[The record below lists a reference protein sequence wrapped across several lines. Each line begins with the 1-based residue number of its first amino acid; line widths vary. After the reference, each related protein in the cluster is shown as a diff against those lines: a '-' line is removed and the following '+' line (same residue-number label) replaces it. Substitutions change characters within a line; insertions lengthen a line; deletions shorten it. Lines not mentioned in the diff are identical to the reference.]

1 MPHSGWPGPE
11 PSGNGR
17 KLRVSDRAAVISPGS
32 RNRPVAHHLAARLD
46 RRGHLLPARPAPLS
60 GEPVQRPLRHHHAL
74 PAQQDPDLD
83 HRHPRLDPRGDLL
96 AAALQ
101 FRPSLAVPIRPD
113 RRTTDTTEPA
123 AISSSDSCP
132 SPPPR
137 DRPAATAADTY
148 RVLVLRS
155 TPAYAA
161 TACSLFPASQARST
175 SRTSITDTS
184 GTPSRRPSVARL
196 GRSHWDEAGQATH
209 HARWSSYWRRGGPML
224 MAENPQPGPMTLAD
238 DNPADPA
245 LARCDRYQGMV
256 IGWFVTFPFWPS
268 LPEGLYT
275 LRAVERSHETL
286 WLTAFASLLGL
297 AGGLLGVS
305 ATFSGSHGQ
314 GAFWVSGLTI
324 AAYIVTVLGGVC
336 FLAAM
341 RQWPMPLTGDRPKRH
356 VSAGQ
361 EAEPLVIGPR
371 PAAADAEAVNQGSSA
386 PPNVSREVPVQA
398 PHAVGYARPM
408 IDRALAE
415 PQLADAS
422 PSAAP
427 SHSPTVIQHEANPTF
442 PDIRWPRQ
450 PKRRYVAIAAFIAV
464 ACGSLSALGAHLAQ
478 GSQPPATKMPH
489 PRLQA
494 PQTVSKVGVCH
505 NAGGTFA
512 ALRMSSGVVLNLGV
526 ANVTAGATKWGQTA
540 DAAYNQ
546 DIETELVYGNQ
557 SSSRQD
563 LGFTAQL
570 LQPFSHK
577 GDIWTITW
585 RAKSGGATD
594 LISISVNVGRPDARL
609 VYAPGSSKLD
619 SPNVAGKGQL
629 STVDDSEL
637 LDPSQPLQTLY
648 PDSFAGGSSLT
659 AHFLVEVAGFVD
671 EVNAESPT
679 NGNWFSDVY
688 AMPGDVLPVAIT
700 VEDGG
705 NTTLYGTTVNLALP
719 HGLSYIPGS
728 TSVGSSATA
737 RGKPIPDGIIV
748 PNNAY
753 PGINLGTLLPG
764 QKVVVRFKVRIN
776 NDVPDG
782 DVLKSTSF
790 GHAASMAYYYGVLTV
805 NVQ

>member
-1 MPHSGWPGPE
+1 M
-11 PSGNGR
+11 
-17 KLRVSDRAAVISPGS
+17 
-32 RNRPVAHHLAARLD
+32 
-46 RRGHLLPARPAPLS
+46 
-60 GEPVQRPLRHHHAL
+60 
-74 PAQQDPDLD
+74 
-83 HRHPRLDPRGDLL
+83 
-96 AAALQ
+96 
-101 FRPSLAVPIRPD
+101 
-113 RRTTDTTEPA
+113 
-123 AISSSDSCP
+123 
-132 SPPPR
+132 
-137 DRPAATAADTY
+137 
-148 RVLVLRS
+148 
-155 TPAYAA
+155 
-161 TACSLFPASQARST
+161 
-175 SRTSITDTS
+175 
-184 GTPSRRPSVARL
+184 
-196 GRSHWDEAGQATH
+196 
-209 HARWSSYWRRGGPML
+209 
-224 MAENPQPGPMTLAD
+224 QP
-238 DNPADPA
+238 
-245 LARCDRYQGMV
+245 DRYQ
-256 IGWFVTFPFWPS
+256 P
-268 LPEGLYT
+268 PENQTPDHKLKT
-275 LRAVERSHETL
+275 L
-286 WLTAFASLLGL
+286 G
-297 AGGLLGVS
+297 
-305 ATFSGSHGQ
+305 
-314 GAFWVSGLTI
+314 
-324 AAYIVTVLGGVC
+324 
-336 FLAAM
+336 
-341 RQWPMPLTGDRPKRH
+341 
-356 VSAGQ
+356 
-361 EAEPLVIGPR
+361 
-371 PAAADAEAVNQGSSA
+371 
-386 PPNVSREVPVQA
+386 
-398 PHAVGYARPM
+398 
-408 IDRALAE
+408 
-415 PQLADAS
+415 
-422 PSAAP
+422 
-427 SHSPTVIQHEANPTF
+427 
-442 PDIRWPRQ
+442 
-450 PKRRYVAIAAFIAV
+450 
-464 ACGSLSALGAHLAQ
+464 
-478 GSQPPATKMPH
+478 
-489 PRLQA
+489 QA

-776 NDVPDG
+776 NEVPDG